1 MNKSDEDEEERGEKV
16 DGRAG
21 EEEIDPEMGEEG
33 DDVERAERKKKKQ
46 EGEGEKEEKANGGGG
61 RWAYPVGLY
70 NLLAAE
76 VVVLGADEGF
86 SHWQSDLQE
95 TVRPADV
102 GWHWHRYWSLSSGL
116 NWNDSGTNSA
126 DGETSLVGSVVSTV
140 ALVELQEEEEQPVR
154 RQMLVVLMLEVMERG
169 KKKEVVARNMQEVG
183 DADAD
188 GQS

>member
-1 MNKSDEDEEERGEKV
+1 
-16 DGRAG
+16 
-21 EEEIDPEMGEEG
+21 
-33 DDVERAERKKKKQ
+33 
-46 EGEGEKEEKANGGGG
+46 
-61 RWAYPVGLY
+61 VGLY

-102 GWHWHRYWSLSSGL
+102 GWHWHRYLSLSSGL

-126 DGETSLVGSVVSTV
+126 DGETSLVGSVVSTA
-140 ALVELQEEEEQPVR
+140 ALVELQEEEEEEEEQPVR
-154 RQMLVVLMLEVMERG
+154 RQMLVVLMLEVLERG
-169 KKKEVVARNMQEVG
+169 KKKEVVAKNMQEVG

-188 GQS
+188 DGQSWEVEVAGELILMGRCL